1 MSRPTI
7 ELSEDSTPTRTPV
20 ATHKQ
25 CLTTLDGDPVLLPL
39 HEIGLRLLYQGARLH
54 GDPDTP
60 KHLSRHG
67 CYALSQS
74 IGFDRASIYQGGSNL
89 RLRGQA
95 GSGRVVICSIFPAP
109 HGHPLSLTNLLRSI
123 KLNRVLVEN
132 IRRLFF
138 P

>member
-20 ATHKQ
+20 ATHKH
-25 CLTTLDGDPVLLPL
+25 CLTTLDGDPVLLQL

-54 GDPDTP
+54 GDPDAP
-60 KHLSRHG
+60 KHLFHHG

-89 RLRGQA
+89 RFRGKPEA
-95 GSGRVVICSIFPAP
+95 GVW
-109 HGHPLSLTNLLRSI
+109 
-123 KLNRVLVEN
+123 
-132 IRRLFF
+132 
-138 P
+138 